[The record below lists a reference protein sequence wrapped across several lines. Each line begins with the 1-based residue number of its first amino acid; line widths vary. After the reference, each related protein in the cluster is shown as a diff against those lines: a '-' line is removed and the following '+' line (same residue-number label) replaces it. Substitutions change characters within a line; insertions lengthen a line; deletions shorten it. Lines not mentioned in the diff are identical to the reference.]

1 MEKNIN
7 WKKFISISSEI
18 QIPKIYLHSVTYFL
32 YFDDE
37 KKNYQYTV
45 ANLVSSMNKSNEDK
59 LNQIFITKKVKIK
72 QLNIYA
78 FKPVNQN
85 ITRFII
91 YKTK

>member
-1 MEKNIN
+1 
-7 WKKFISISSEI
+7 
-18 QIPKIYLHSVTYFL
+18 
-32 YFDDE
+32 
-37 KKNYQYTV
+37 
-45 ANLVSSMNKSNEDK
+45 MNKSNEDK